1 MPPFALAPR
10 TETAERALATT
21 DGRPSRDGALL
32 TERLER
38 RYHDRITGSF
48 TIPGRDGRYA
58 PIPEDV
64 PAHWPM
70 RCRRA
75 ASASSTAIRPMRG
88 RLPSAANMWRS

>member
-58 PIPEDV
+58 SIPEDV
-64 PAHWPM
+64 P
-70 RCRRA
+70 
-75 ASASSTAIRPMRG
+75 SALADALQARGISQLYSHQPMRG